1 MLNRNFNCLLVLIV
15 VFCLINLACGQKESE
30 PESAQPKQ
38 EKQIISR
45 SVVMII
51 APKEFRDE
59 EFKVPYDYL
68 KNLGHTIMVASTD
81 TTKAT
86 GMLDLTVKPDLLIEN
101 IDTLAFDAFIL
112 VGGTGSAIYWDNQII
127 HKLLKYYAR
136 PPRVLASICIA
147 PVSLARAGVLKN
159 KQATVYKDRSTLDEF
174 KKGGVKYVE
183 KEVVISGNIIT
194 ASGPQAS
201 EKFAQAIAQALE
213 KNQ

>member
-15 VFCLINLACGQKESE
+15 VFCLANLACGQKKSE
-30 PESAQPKQ
+30 PEPTQTNE
-38 EKQIISR
+38 EKQITSR

-86 GMLDLTVKPDLLIEN
+86 GMLDLIVKPDLLIEN
-101 IDTLAFDAFIL
+101 IDTLAFDALIL
-112 VGGTGSAIYWDNQII
+112 VGGTGSAIYWDNQIV
-127 HKLLKYYAR
+127 HQLLKYYAH
-136 PPRVLASICIA
+136 PPHILAAICIA
-147 PVSLARAGVLKN
+147 PVSLARAGVLKD

-183 KEVVISGNIIT
+183 KEVVISDNIIT

-201 EKFAQAIAQALE
+201 QKFAQAIAQTLE

>member
-15 VFCLINLACGQKESE
+15 VFCLINLACGQKKSE
-30 PESAQPKQ
+30 PEPTQPKQ
-38 EKQIISR
+38 EKPITPR

-68 KNLGHTIMVASTD
+68 KNLGHNIQVASTD

-86 GMLDLTVKPDLLIEN
+86 GMLNLTVKPDLLIEN
-101 IDTLAFDAFIL
+101 IDTLAFDALIL
-112 VGGTGSAIYWDNQII
+112 VGGTGSAIYWDNPKVHQ
-127 HKLLKYYAR
+127 LLKYYAR
-136 PPRVLASICIA
+136 PSRVLASICIA
-147 PVSLARAGVLKN
+147 PVSLARAGVLKD
-159 KQATVYKDRSTLDEF
+159 KEATVYKDRSTLDEF

-183 KEVVISGNIIT
+183 KEVVISENIIT

>member
-15 VFCLINLACGQKESE
+15 VFCLINLACGQKKSE
-30 PESAQPKQ
+30 PAQSKP
-38 EKQIISR
+38 EKPITSR

-51 APKEFRDE
+51 APNEFRDE

-68 KNLGHTIMVASTD
+68 KDLGHNVIVASTD

-86 GMLDLTVKPDLLIEN
+86 GMLNLTVKPDLLIEN
-101 IDTLAFDAFIL
+101 IDTLAFDALIL
-112 VGGTGSAIYWDNQII
+112 VGGTGSAIYWDNQIV
-127 HKLLKYYAR
+127 HQLLKYYAR
-136 PPRVLASICIA
+136 PSRVLASICIA
-147 PVSLARAGVLKN
+147 PVSLARAGVLKG

-174 KKGGVKYVE
+174 KKGGAKYVE